1 MEQFRELVE
10 RAGLDFHALPG
21 DPADIFADVRLDVS
35 PSRPVHHFGVVRRAV
50 GALMEQVDPESL
62 LDDWAGV
69 DCVVFGGTTL
79 FAHFLAP
86 ELGARSLLVKMTPAM
101 ATASFGHPMLTP
113 GLRLGPHGN
122 LLTWLLADRLAR
134 QGFREPLRPSVRRR
148 WHLPAFPLG
157 TLRADTEWPGFPVLF
172 AFSPHVVPRPDDWP
186 AHIAVTGWLLPPQS
200 SAPLPPDVE
209 RFLQDG
215 PEPIYVGFGSMPID
229 EPKRIGALLLSALA
243 VTGQRA
249 IVAGAALARVPALQ
263 GAPEVLTLTEV
274 PHEQLFQRVR
284 AIVHHGGS
292 GTTGAGLRAGRPNLV
307 VPFVSDQFFWG
318 DRVRWLGVGPPPL
331 PFRRLS
337 QSRLTDALEAVTSG
351 RYDERARRLG
361 ERLSVEDGPGI
372 TAGRIEVIVADRRC

>member
-1 MEQFRELVE
+1 MERFREPVE
-10 RAGLDFHALPG
+10 QAGLGFHALPG
-21 DPADIFADVRLDVS
+21 DPADIFAAVQLDVS
-35 PSRPVHHFGVVRRAV
+35 PSRPLHHFDVVRRAV
-50 GALMEQVDPESL
+50 GALVGQVDPETL

-86 ELGARSLLVKMTPAM
+86 KLGACSLGVGMTPGL

-113 GLRLGPHGN
+113 RLRLGPRGN

-157 TLRADTEWPGFPVLF
+157 TQRANTRWPGFPVLF

-186 AHIAVTGWLLPPQS
+186 VHVAVTGWLLPPQS
-200 SAPLPPDVE
+200 SAPLSPDVE

-215 PEPIYVGFGSMPID
+215 PEPLYVGFGSMPID
-229 EPKRIGALLLSALA
+229 EADRVGALLRRALA
-243 VTGQRA
+243 ATGHRA

-263 GAPEVLTLTEV
+263 RVPEVLTVAEV
-274 PHEQLFQRVR
+274 PHEQLLHRVR

-292 GTTGAGLRAGRPNLV
+292 GTTGAGLRAGRPTLV

-318 DRVRWLGVGPPPL
+318 QRVRRLGVGPPPL
-331 PFRRLS
+331 AFRRLS
-337 QSRLTDALEAVTSG
+337 EGRLADALKAVTSG
-351 RYDERARRLG
+351 ATTNEL
-361 ERLSVEDGPGI
+361 
-372 TAGRIEVIVADRRC
+372 VALASG